1 LEGPDIERST
11 LSRCTASISVALLFA
26 TTCTALRL
34 RNVTPA
40 VLQNLDARIPTL
52 MEAAEVNGFTI
63 AIVEHR
69 ELVWS
74 AAFGQ
79 ASADL
84 DRLIFSGL
92 DG

>member
-1 LEGPDIERST
+1 
-11 LSRCTASISVALLFA
+11 
-26 TTCTALRL
+26 
-34 RNVTPA
+34 
-40 VLQNLDARIPTL
+40 